1 MAVAALYTF
10 ALLPLPPTIAAVKWK
25 YCAYAALAL
34 EGNDWIAP
42 NAHSPAEA
50 QLADVANAATLAF
63 TPIVLVEDRG

>member
-1 MAVAALYTF
+1 
-10 ALLPLPPTIAAVKWK
+10 VKWK